1 MDEEQKAGFYLKE
14 MYEAWPKNFVE
25 KIDVKSKGLWI
36 ILHYISVSTGEVC
49 AGDISKEFNVST
61 ARTAVVLKTLAKK
74 EYIETSV
81 SDSDRRRVVVKITE
95 KGRSVI
101 QKAQDELIEFMKLL
115 LDKVGEDDIKEF
127 IRIVAKI
134 NQLNICNNS
143 NSDCIK
149 GGYHVRT

>member
-1 MDEEQKAGFYLKE
+1 MNEEQKAKFYLKE

-74 EYIETSV
+74 EFIETCTSEN
-81 SDSDRRRVVVKITE
+81 DRRRVVVKITE
-95 KGRSVI
+95 KG
-101 QKAQDELIEFMKLL
+101 QLALKKTEDELVEFMKLL
-115 LDKVGEDDIKEF
+115 IAKIGEDDLKEF
-127 IRIVAKI
+127 VRIFAKI
-134 NQLNICNNS
+134 NQLNLCNNN